1 MFESVATLLAEL
13 EDLQT
18 QLSDP
23 EIFGDA
29 ARAKKLNRRYAELSK
44 ISTAY
49 ANWQQTG
56 EDLDAAR
63 ELARD
68 DEAFEVRPM
77 LFQLG
82 VA

>member
-49 ANWQQTG
+49 AN
-56 EDLDAAR
+56 
-63 ELARD
+63 
-68 DEAFEVRPM
+68 
-77 LFQLG
+77 
-82 VA
+82 